1 MITELT
7 EPQLKAIGLLLEGN
21 TNNDVSKVLDV
32 HYNTI
37 SNWKKNEV
45 FMAEMSRQR
54 KEMSKNAQNVFAN
67 KAEYAAKRIV
77 AMIDDKETTRIQ
89 FAAAVKVFE
98 SASQTSIEDFEK
110 RIEELETA
118 ITREV

>member
-1 MITELT
+1 
-7 EPQLKAIGLLLEGN
+7 
-21 TNNDVSKVLDV
+21 
-32 HYNTI
+32 
-37 SNWKKNEV
+37 
-45 FMAEMSRQR
+45 
-54 KEMSKNAQNVFAN
+54 MSKNAQNVFAN

>member
-1 MITELT
+1 
-7 EPQLKAIGLLLEGN
+7 
-21 TNNDVSKVLDV
+21 
-32 HYNTI
+32 
-37 SNWKKNEV
+37 
-45 FMAEMSRQR
+45 MAEMSRQR